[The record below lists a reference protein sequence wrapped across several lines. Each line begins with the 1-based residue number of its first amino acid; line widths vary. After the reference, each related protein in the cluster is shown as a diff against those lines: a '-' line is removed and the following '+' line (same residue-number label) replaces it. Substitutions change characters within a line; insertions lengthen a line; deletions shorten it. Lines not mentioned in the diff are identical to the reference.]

1 MAEAHSH
8 KTSSWIAVALMIVST
23 VVLGVALIA
32 WSLPLA
38 VAGVLVGLVG
48 FGIASAYRIMDDAH

>member
-48 FGIASAYRIMDDAH
+48 LGIASAYRIMDDAH

>member
-38 VAGVLVGLVG
+38 VARVLVGLVG